1 MERGFFGVKRAMLI
15 FAVILCAGMLR
26 DAGLIGF
33 GVMFLLALSPSAI
46 FFLWDK
52 FRASK
57 ANLAQP

>member
-1 MERGFFGVKRAMLI
+1 MERSFFSVKRAMVI

-33 GVMFLLALSPSAI
+33 WVMFLLALSPSAI

-52 FRASK
+52 YRVSK
-57 ANLAQP
+57 TNLAQP

>member
-1 MERGFFGVKRAMLI
+1 MERSFFSLKRAMVI

-33 GVMFLLALSPSAI
+33 WVMFLLALSPSLI

-52 FRASK
+52 YRVSK
-57 ANLAQP
+57 TNLAQP